1 MQEKEIINEDM
12 VLNIINKVEVF
23 DQFTDEEKK
32 ALVKQHNYFAIY
44 KQDEAIIPEGDTEGS
59 FFVLIAGT
67 VRVMK
72 RHISLHIAELK
83 AGDTFGEISF
93 LTSAPRTASVIANE
107 NDVLVLKMD
116 KEILSKLDISIREKI
131 KDKIIGKLV
140 KRLDRMNNAIT
151 RLSY

>member
-12 VLNIINKVEVF
+12 VLNIISKVKVF
-23 DQFTDEEKK
+23 DQFSDDEKK
-32 ALVKQHNYFAIY
+32 TLVRQHNYFAAY

-72 RHISLHIAELK
+72 KHISLHIADLK
-83 AGDTFGEISF
+83 PGDTFGEISF
-93 LTSAPRTASVIANE
+93 LTSTPRTASVIAND
-107 NDVLVLKMD
+107 NDTLVLKMD
-116 KEILSKLDISIREKI
+116 KEILGNLDMSIREKI
-131 KDKIIGKLV
+131 KDKIIEKLV
-140 KRLDRMNNAIT
+140 ERLDRMNNAIA